1 MPDAARAL
9 IRTPE
14 LRSERFKALR
24 ESRDRLLAFYAA
36 VINRGQSDGVLVGGS
51 PQVLSHLTASLV
63 ESVGDP
69 TFEPTDPEHYADAVA
84 NYAVRGLLSRPTELA
99 AIRRRA
105 LDLVAVTAQ

>member
-1 MPDAARAL
+1 M
-9 IRTPE
+9 
-14 LRSERFKALR
+14 RFKSPKCPTPRA
-24 ESRDRLLAFYAA
+24 RLFEPPNSE